1 MSLNLLPTTITSE
14 PLDGLLQ
21 YDVLTQV
28 IYYSDAD
35 TTGDFQINFRGD
47 SETTFASTVPVGNT
61 LELTLFA
68 NMGETAHSLT
78 EITIDGEAPSQIL
91 GVKQLPILWNRNVIA
106 QISFSITQVS
116 EGVFLLY

>member
-1 MSLNLLPTTITSE
+1 
-14 PLDGLLQ
+14 
-21 YDVLTQV
+21 V